1 MFGRIAIT
9 GLFCSLLCATAPAGE
24 PPAAAGNLDLMAG
37 YWRHYFMLSPARL
50 AADPAAPAATG
61 KDTGCYEF
69 VYSGHGE
76 RSPLTLL
83 IKSAPPPAD
92 WAAAEFNDSAWQR
105 ARLPFT
111 AGHPRPP
118 CFSSEGCA
126 PSHGVGLSCF
136 RQQLLVDDPAKVK
149 RLTIRL
155 AYRGG
160 AVVYVNGQEIGRGH
174 LPAGKVAADVGGVVY
189 PAEAY
194 TLQGRP
200 LPEFSRAWGKGDYRT
215 GEPVKNKSNPEAI
228 GYHSWWNGGNYQ
240 ITRPEWDELFKLRNR
255 TLGPLEVPAGL
266 LRKGVNVVAVEVH
279 RSDLN
284 AIVTDR
290 KRLGDVWD
298 SMGGYSWLH
307 GGLLEMDAA
316 VDPPGAVALEG
327 RPAGLQAWSDDLH
340 RRYLSPEFGPSGS
353 AAASPVRLVGARGGT
368 YSGQVVLGTD
378 KAINGLSASVTE
390 LTSAGGGKIPAA
402 AVSVR
407 FARGLPLSTPV
418 PTAGLN
424 NFDTESGQSANI
436 TLELQ
441 RLAGNRLLLDK
452 AANAKTAAET
462 LVFDQLG
469 AAAPAS
475 VPAGSCQPVW
485 VTVAVPRDAAPGE
498 YSGALALKAGAE
510 EVRVP
515 LRLQVMDW
523 TLPEP
528 QKFETVV
535 ALEQS
540 PYGVAKQYKVAAWS
554 DEHLKLMTAS
564 FRQLSRVNNAIVIV
578 PVAMGSEFGNN
589 QDSPVVFVKKADGSW
604 GCDLS
609 RLEKYLDVALKAG
622 CTPRAVCAVVYNDPF
637 YGASNIVKLRV
648 LARDESSGK
657 TEGVDLPA
665 LDSPDAK
672 KVLEPFA
679 KGFVEVLKKRGLEKA
694 GCWGYPWDGLDAN
707 FFGMVKAFGEVAPEV
722 GWARGC
728 HAHSKGMNKAAK
740 DPFTLVTSIYDLRE
754 PLAKDKATGRW
765 VVCGNRGWKNP
776 AMRLVF
782 PRVLS
787 SAITLYTDSVP
798 FCFRIAPERAEL
810 AGVRG
815 IGRMG
820 ADYWAGIYKGGHVG
834 ATVNSVLGPGPE
846 GAESTA
852 RFECLVEGVQET
864 EARIFLE
871 RKLEEAWGQTG
882 PGRAAQA
889 MLDRRI
895 EETLI
900 LPPGSPS
907 TRIGEYCGGW
917 QERSWDLYAAAAAAA
932 GGKAPGAEERARF
945 FTGSDAK

>member
-1 MFGRIAIT
+1 MRLILTCAAALI
-9 GLFCSLLCATAPAGE
+9 LSVPAVFCGETPAG
-24 PPAAAGNLDLMAG
+24 GGSLDLMSG

-50 AADPAAPAATG
+50 AAGEPGKDGAATPAG
-61 KDTGCYEF
+61 ACYEF

-83 IKSAPPPAD
+83 IKSPPPPDGWAGAD
-92 WAAAEFNDSAWQR
+92 FNDSGWQR

-126 PSHGVGLSCF
+126 PSHGVGLACF
-136 RQQLLVDDPAKVK
+136 RQQLLVDDPARVK
-149 RLTIRL
+149 RLTLRL

-174 LPAGKVAADVGGVVY
+174 LPAGKVAPDAGGALY

-200 LPEFSRAWGKGDYRT
+200 LPEFSRVWGKGDYRT
-215 GEPVKNKSNPEAI
+215 GELVKNKSNPEAI
-228 GYHSWWNGGNYQ
+228 RYHSWWGGGNFE
-240 ITRPEWDELFKLRNR
+240 IARPEWDALIKLRNR
-255 TLGPLEVPAGL
+255 ELGPIEVPAGL

-284 AIVTDR
+284 PIVTDR
-290 KRLGDVWD
+290 KRLGEVWD

-316 VDPPGAVALEG
+316 VEPPGAVALES
-327 RPAGLQAWSDDLH
+327 RPAGIQAWADDLH
-340 RRYLSPEFGPSGS
+340 RRYLSPEFGPSG
-353 AAASPVRLVGARGGT
+353 AAVRPVRMVGARGGT
-368 YSGQVVLGTD
+368 YSGQVVVGTD
-378 KAINGLSASVTE
+378 KPLAGLAASVTE
-390 LTSAGGGKIPAA
+390 LASTGGGKIPAA
-402 AVSVR
+402 AISVR
-407 FARGLPLSTPV
+407 YARGLPLSTPV
-418 PTAGLN
+418 SYAGLN
-424 NFDTESGQSANI
+424 NFDVESGQVANI

-452 AANAKTAAET
+452 AANARTAAET
-462 LVFDQLG
+462 MVFDQLG

-485 VTVAVPRDAAPGE
+485 VTVAVPRDAAAGE
-498 YSGALALKAGAE
+498 YSGTLVLKAGVE
-510 EVRVP
+510 ELRVP

-540 PYGVAKQYKVAAWS
+540 PYGVARQYKVEPWS
-554 DEHLKLMTAS
+554 DEHLRFVATS
-564 FRQLSRVNNAIVIV
+564 FRQLARVNNALLVV

-589 QDSPVVFVKKADGSW
+589 QDSAVVFVKKADGTWS
-604 GCDLS
+604 CDFS
-609 RLEKYLDVALKAG
+609 RLEKYLDAAIKAG
-622 CTPRAVCAVVYNDPF
+622 CAPRAVCAVVYNDPF

-648 LARDESSGK
+648 LVRDEATGK
-657 TEGVDLPA
+657 TEVSDLPA
-665 LDSPDAK
+665 PDSPEAK

-679 KGFVEVLKKRGLEKA
+679 RGFLEVLKKRGLEKSA
-694 GCWGYPWDGLDAN
+694 CWGYPWDGLDAG
-707 FFGMVKAFGEVAPEV
+707 FFAMVKALGEVAPEA

-728 HAHSKGMNKAAK
+728 HSHSKGMKRVAK
-740 DPFTLVTSIYDLRE
+740 DPFTIVTSIYDLRE
-754 PLAKDKATGRW
+754 PLVKDKATGSW
-765 VVCGNRGWKNP
+765 TVSGNKGWKNP

-798 FCFRIAPERAEL
+798 FCFRIAPERAGL
-810 AGVRG
+810 AGARG

-820 ADYWAGIYKGGHVG
+820 ADYWAGVYKGGHVG
-834 ATVNSVLGPGPE
+834 ATVTALLGPGPD

-852 RFECLVEGVQET
+852 RFECLLEGVQEA
-864 EARIFLE
+864 EARICLE
-871 RKLEEAWGQTG
+871 RKLEEEWGKSEA
-882 PGRAAQA
+882 GRAAQA

-907 TRIGEYCGGW
+907 IRIGEYCGGW

-932 GGKAPGAEERARF
+932 GGKAPGADERAKF
-945 FTGSDAK
+945 FGTAAK